1 VWIVIRIAASI
12 IRDEA
17 WARFVAVIA
26 FTIATLN
33 ILNLLTPTANLL
45 HSVGLHI
52 GDVYISVLTLL
63 QAAAILAVLL
73 WVASVLARVLERRIR
88 SVHGLNPS
96 MQVLTGKLLKL
107 ALLLIAILIA
117 LRSVGVDLT
126 AFAVFTGAVGV
137 GVGLGLQRI
146 VSNLISGIILL
157 LDRSIKPGDVIEL
170 QDTFGWVSSLGARYT
185 SVTTRDG
192 KEWLIPNE
200 DLITQRVVNW
210 SFSSERLRLSIPFGI
225 SYDSDVRLAM
235 NLAIDSAQAVSRVL
249 QEPPPACRLI
259 AFGNSSIDLE
269 LRLWINDPA
278 SGVANVRSAVLLG
291 MWDRFKEQGVHIPF
305 PQRDLHIKDGT
316 VGVKDG
322 TVGPPSTPAAAA
334 RRYERRANTG
344 AAHSREVPQQI
355 SLPGGTSLQRLR
367 YRQALARHDSHV
379 QAACRR
385 GAGNRPCRC
394 SRARSGAGR
403 WDRRETAAAGRGH
416 PGRTLGQ
423 RRLSRQ
429 LVSPRILKGGW
440 PTPSASPASMA
451 NSSI

>member
-1 VWIVIRIAASI
+1 VIDRIVVQNLQMRLEYWLLTEVLVWSTLAQLATILAIAVLAWLTGKALRDPVAGFVSRHQLHEHSVRSLARALVELMFPIIAMSLLWTATAVATRQGWPHLLLSTTVSLLSVWIVIRIAASI

-33 ILNLLTPTANLL
+33 ILNLLAPTANLL

-322 TVGPPSTPAAAA
+322 TVGATFEPG
-334 RRYERRANTG
+334 RGG
-344 AAHSREVPQQI
+344 AAV
-355 SLPGGTSLQRLR
+355 
-367 YRQALARHDSHV
+367 
-379 QAACRR
+379 
-385 GAGNRPCRC
+385 
-394 SRARSGAGR
+394 
-403 WDRRETAAAGRGH
+403 
-416 PGRTLGQ
+416 
-423 RRLSRQ
+423 
-429 LVSPRILKGGW
+429 
-440 PTPSASPASMA
+440 
-451 NSSI
+451 

>member
-1 VWIVIRIAASI
+1 VIDRLVLENLQMRLEYWILTEVLVWSTLAQLATILAITVLAWLTARALKRPVKELMSRHQLHEHNLRSLARALVELMFPITAMLLLWAATAFAARQAWPDLLLSTTVSLLSVWIVIRIAASI

-26 FTIATLN
+26 FAIAALN
-33 ILNLLTPTANLL
+33 IFNLLSPTAAFL
-45 HSVGLHI
+45 HSIGLHI

-63 QAAAILAVLL
+63 QAAAILAILL
-73 WVASVLARVLERRIR
+73 WIASVSARVLERRIR

-96 MQVLTGKLLKL
+96 MQVLTAKLLKL
-107 ALLLIAILIA
+107 ALLLIAFLIA

-137 GVGLGLQRI
+137 GIGLGLQRI

-170 QDTFGWVSSLGARYT
+170 QNTFGWVSSLGARYT

-235 NLAIDSAQAVSRVL
+235 NLATEAALDVTRVL
-249 QEPPPACRLI
+249 KEPPPACRLI
-259 AFGNSSIDLE
+259 GFGESSIDFE

-291 MWDRFKEQGVHIPF
+291 MWDRFTEQRVKIPF
-305 PQRDLHIKDGT
+305 PQRDIHIKDGT
-316 VGVKDG
+316 KDG
-322 TVGPPSTPAAAA
+322 
-334 RRYERRANTG
+334 N
-344 AAHSREVPQQI
+344 
-355 SLPGGTSLQRLR
+355 GGVTL
-367 YRQALARHDSHV
+367 H
-379 QAACRR
+379 
-385 GAGNRPCRC
+385 
-394 SRARSGAGR
+394 
-403 WDRRETAAAGRGH
+403 AGRG
-416 PGRTLGQ
+416 GAAG
-423 RRLSRQ
+423 
-429 LVSPRILKGGW
+429 
-440 PTPSASPASMA
+440 
-451 NSSI
+451 

>member
-1 VWIVIRIAASI
+1 MFDQIVLQNLQMRIEYWLLTEVLVWSTLAQLTAIMVIAVLAWLTTKALRGRVTDFLSRHQLHEHTVRSLVSALVELMFPIIAMSLLWASTAVATRQGWPHLVLSTTVSLLSVWIVIRIAASV

-17 WARFVAVIA
+17 WARFVAIVA
-26 FTIATLN
+26 FTVAALN
-33 ILNLLTPTANLL
+33 IFNLLTPTVNFL
-45 HSVGLHI
+45 HSIGLQI
-52 GDVYISVLTLL
+52 GDVYVSVLTLL
-63 QAAAILAVLL
+63 QATAILAVLL
-73 WVASVLARVLERRIR
+73 WIASVSARVLERRIR

-107 ALLLIAILIA
+107 ALLLVAFLIA

-170 QDTFGWVSSLGARYT
+170 QNTFGWVSSLGARYT

-235 NLAIDSAQAVSRVL
+235 NLATESALSVSRVL
-249 QEPPPACRLI
+249 KEPLPACRLMG
-259 AFGNSSIDLE
+259 FGESSIELE

-291 MWDRFKEQGVHIPF
+291 MWDRFQEQGVRIPF
-305 PQRDLHIKDGT
+305 PQRDLHIKDNN
-316 VGVKDG
+316 VGV
-322 TVGPPSTPAAAA
+322 T
-334 RRYERRANTG
+334 
-344 AAHSREVPQQI
+344 
-355 SLPGGTSLQRLR
+355 L
-367 YRQALARHDSHV
+367 
-379 QAACRR
+379 
-385 GAGNRPCRC
+385 NR
-394 SRARSGAGR
+394 
-403 WDRRETAAAGRGH
+403 DRRSVAE
-416 PGRTLGQ
+416 
-423 RRLSRQ
+423 
-429 LVSPRILKGGW
+429 
-440 PTPSASPASMA
+440 
-451 NSSI
+451 